1 MYNGWLNIY
10 KPRGGSSAKIVAQVK
25 RLLGGVKIGHT
36 GTLDPEAEGVLPL
49 AIGEA
54 TKLSNILVDGKKAYR
69 FKIQFGAQ
77 TNSGDVDGEIIAR
90 TSVIPKQNDCWDVT
104 KNFLGEISQIP
115 PVFSAIKING
125 ERAYKLARQNKQVD
139 MPARKIT
146 IFDLKCTAYDA
157 ENYTATYEVECSKG
171 TYVRTLAQ
179 DIAFSLQSLGFVI
192 ELARTKV
199 SRFEQHQ
206 SLKFSDL
213 SLLTVD
219 EAREMLVQNIS
230 RIDSVLDDIPVLD
243 IDDSVAHKI
252 RCGMN
257 VTFETDDADMV
268 WLRSN
273 DKLLAI
279 GSICQNRFNSG
290 RVFNL

>member
-10 KPRGGSSAKIVAQVK
+10 KPRGESSAKIVGVVK
-25 RLLGGVKIGHT
+25 RLLDGAKIGHT

-54 TKLSNILVDGKKAYR
+54 TKLANILINGRKNYR
-69 FKIQFGAQ
+69 FKIQFGTQ
-77 TNSGDVDGEIIAR
+77 TSSGDIDGEIIAT
-90 TSVIPKQNDCWDVT
+90 TSIFPT
-104 KNFLGEISQIP
+104 KEGCHEAVKGFIGEILQTP
-115 PVFSAIKING
+115 PAFSAIKING
-125 ERAYKLARQNKQVD
+125 QRAYKLARENKKVD
-139 MPARKIT
+139 MPTRKIT
-146 IFDLKCTAYDA
+146 IFNLKCTDYNPDR
-157 ENYTATYEVECSKG
+157 NTATYEVECSKG
-171 TYVRTLAQ
+171 TYVRSLAQ

-199 SRFEQHQ
+199 SHFGEEESVRI
-206 SLKFSDL
+206 SDL
-213 SLLTVD
+213 LLLD
-219 EAREMLVQNIS
+219 RQNASEALVQNIS

-243 IDDSVAHKI
+243 IDDEVARKV
-252 RCGMN
+252 RCGMS
-257 VTFETDDADMV
+257 VCFDANDTEII

-273 DKLLAI
+273 GKLLAI